1 MAVYTGQN
9 AKVTFGTDTISDIV
23 DYTFSIDAD
32 LLEEPVFGNDG
43 WSTVAGQ
50 GVKGAGGSMSGLVNT
65 ADTDGQVVLE
75 NAVISGTKVTNF
87 RIYVN
92 DTEYWTSN
100 TGSDADAGVYFANYE
115 TTGAANDIIRF
126 SCDFRFHGQVYK
138 TS

>member
-1 MAVYTGQN
+1 MGVYTGQN
-9 AKVTFGTDTISDIV
+9 AKLAFGTNTISDMV

-32 LLEEPVFGNDG
+32 LLEEPVFGDG

-65 ADTDGQVVLE
+65 ADTNGQVVLE
-75 NAVISGTKVTNF
+75 NAVISGTKITDF
-87 RIYVN
+87 RLYVN

-100 TGSDADAGVYFANYE
+100 TGADADAGVYFSSYE
-115 TTGAANDIIRF
+115 ITGAANDIIRF
-126 SCDFRFHGQVYK
+126 SCDFRFHGQVWK